1 MQAVITVLRLIALI
15 VQFINVQTLI
25 NKRSVEQI
33 KIELLTNTKR

>member
-1 MQAVITVLRLIALI
+1 LQAVITVLRLIALI